1 MKYWKNRKMAVS
13 ALGLVLCLGMETM
26 QVSAGNVLQAA
37 GVTTVLESRLST
49 EEYIALAQEA
59 QGACWGYTNLG
70 IANVESG
77 NLNVRETPSTE
88 GKLVGKMPK
97 DSACEVLETADGWAH
112 IKSGDVEGYVSLE
125 FLLTGPD
132 AKLKAEELVQTVVV
146 VNVNGLNVREQPHTE
161 SAILTQVL
169 EKEELDYLESMD
181 GWIKVSVDD

>member
-1 MKYWKNRKMAVS
+1 MAVS

-112 IKSGDVEGYVSLE
+112 IKSGDVEG
-125 FLLTGPD
+125 
-132 AKLKAEELVQTVVV
+132 
-146 VNVNGLNVREQPHTE
+146 
-161 SAILTQVL
+161 
-169 EKEELDYLESMD
+169 
-181 GWIKVSVDD
+181 